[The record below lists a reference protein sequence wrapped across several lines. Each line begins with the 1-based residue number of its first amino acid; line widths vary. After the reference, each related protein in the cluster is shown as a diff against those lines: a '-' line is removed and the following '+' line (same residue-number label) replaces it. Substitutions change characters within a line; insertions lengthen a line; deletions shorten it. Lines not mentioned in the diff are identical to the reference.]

1 MTYNNMSTTSE
12 MVAMQSSGMSINRI
26 LRMPLFLGI
35 VVTLGIYGFQEKVQP
50 LAQADML
57 MKKIAY
63 SKPTAQ
69 LQPKQFVSDVGN
81 MSVYVEDVTEDGKT
95 NLIAFLK
102 SGDSEFSQVI
112 MAKET
117 DFTNSEII
125 INDAKTYTVLPNE
138 IKDENR
144 KVYTLLEGSIKQR
157 VTPISS
163 FLEILEKQR

>member
-1 MTYNNMSTTSE
+1 M
-12 MVAMQSSGMSINRI
+12 G
-26 LRMPLFLGI
+26 
-35 VVTLGIYGFQEKVQP
+35 
-50 LAQADML
+50 
-57 MKKIAY
+57 
-63 SKPTAQ
+63 
-69 LQPKQFVSDVGN
+69 KQ
-81 MSVYVEDVTEDGKT
+81 K

-163 FLEILEKQR
+163 FWDQKNKDNKRKFRNNSVNENNKREKSNRWWI